1 MITYYL
7 NENGLQQHYN
17 LIPDLDEQ
25 MLNWSEDN
33 EPEPEEAL
41 EF

>member
-1 MITYYL
+1 MLYYIG
-7 NENGLQQHYN
+7 EYGLQSNHQP
-17 LIPDLDEQ
+17 IPDLDEQ